1 MSYQLGTEIASKE
14 LEAVSEHIDDDLFTY
29 KNKTDQL
36 RKEIAQACMGYLET
50 DNKNH
55 QELYMFLIGEYKK
68 ELADITSRSKSKLQD
83 IESFK
88 QDVKSKIKNEALA
101 YKYDVDV
108 RTIQRWKKT
117 HIS

>member
-14 LEAVSEHIDDDLFTY
+14 LEAVSEYIGDDLFTY

-55 QELYMFLIGEYKK
+55 QELYMFLIGEYKR
-68 ELADITSRSKSKLQD
+68 ELADITSRSKSKLLD
-83 IESFK
+83 IKAFK
-88 QDVKSKIKNEALA
+88 QDVKFKIKNEALA

-108 RTIQRWKKT
+108 RTIQRWKKI

>member
-1 MSYQLGTEIASKE
+1 MSYQIGTEIAAKE
-14 LEAVSEHIDDDLFTY
+14 LEAVSVHIDDDLFTY

-68 ELADITSRSKSKLQD
+68 ELADITSRSKSKLLD
-83 IESFK
+83 IKAFK
-88 QDVKSKIKNEALA
+88 QDVKFKIKNEALA

-108 RTIQRWKKT
+108 RTIQRWKKI

>member
-1 MSYQLGTEIASKE
+1 MSYQLGTEIAAKE
-14 LEAVSEHIDDDLFTY
+14 LEAVSVHIDDDLFTY

-55 QELYMFLIGEYKK
+55 QELYMFLIGEYKR
-68 ELADITSRSKSKLQD
+68 ELADITSRSKSKLLD
-83 IESFK
+83 IKAFK
-88 QDVKSKIKNEALA
+88 QDVKFKIKNEALA

-108 RTIQRWKKT
+108 RTIQRWKKI

>member
-36 RKEIAQACMGYLET
+36 RKEIAQACIGYLET

-55 QELYMFLIGEYKK
+55 QEAYMLLIGEYKK
-68 ELADITSRSKSKLQD
+68 ELADITNRSKSSLIDK
-83 IESFK
+83 EGFK
-88 QDVKSKIKNEALA
+88 EDVKAKIKNEALA
-101 YKYDVDV
+101 VKYGKTV

>member
-1 MSYQLGTEIASKE
+1 MSYQLGTEIATKE

-29 KNKTDQL
+29 KNKTEQL

-55 QELYMFLIGEYKK
+55 QELYMFLIGEYKR
-68 ELADITSRSKSKLQD
+68 ELADITSRSKSKLLD
-83 IESFK
+83 IKAFK
-88 QDVKSKIKNEALA
+88 QDVKLKIKNEALA

-108 RTIQRWKKT
+108 RTIQRWKKI

>member
-1 MSYQLGTEIASKE
+1 MIYQLGTEIATKE
-14 LEAVSEHIDDDLFTY
+14 LEAISEYIDDDLYTY

-55 QELYMFLIGEYKK
+55 QELYMFLIGEYKR
-68 ELADITSRSKSKLQD
+68 ELADITSRSKSKLLD
-83 IESFK
+83 IKAFK
-88 QDVKSKIKNEALA
+88 QDVKLKIKNEALA

-108 RTIQRWKKT
+108 RTIQRWKKI

>member
-14 LEAVSEHIDDDLFTY
+14 LEAVSECIDNNLFTY
-29 KNKTDQL
+29 KNRTDQL
-36 RKEIAQACMGYLET
+36 RKEIAQACISYLET

-68 ELADITSRSKSKLQD
+68 ELAVITTRTKSKLLD

-101 YKYDVDV
+101 YKYNVEV

-117 HIS
+117 YIS

>member
-1 MSYQLGTEIASKE
+1 MSYQLGTEIATKE

-29 KNKTDQL
+29 KNKTEQL

-68 ELADITSRSKSKLQD
+68 ELADITSRSKSKLLD
-83 IESFK
+83 IKAFK
-88 QDVKSKIKNEALA
+88 QDVKFKIKNEALA
-101 YKYDVDV
+101 YKYEVDV
-108 RTIQRWKKT
+108 RTIQRWKKI

>member
-1 MSYQLGTEIASKE
+1 MSYQLGTEIAAKE
-14 LEAVSEHIDDDLFTY
+14 LEAVSVHIDDDLFTY

-36 RKEIAQACMGYLET
+36 RKEIAQACRGYLET

-55 QELYMFLIGEYKK
+55 EELYMFLIGEYKK
-68 ELADITSRSKSKLQD
+68 ELAVITSRSKSKLQD

-88 QDVKSKIKNEALA
+88 KDVKSKIKNEALA
-101 YKYDVDV
+101 YKYNVEV

-117 HIS
+117 YIS

>member
-1 MSYQLGTEIASKE
+1 MSYQLGTEIATKE

-29 KNKTDQL
+29 KNKTEQL

-68 ELADITSRSKSKLQD
+68 ELADITSRSKSKLLD
-83 IESFK
+83 IKAFK
-88 QDVKSKIKNEALA
+88 QDVKFKIKNEALA

-108 RTIQRWKKT
+108 RTIQRWKKI